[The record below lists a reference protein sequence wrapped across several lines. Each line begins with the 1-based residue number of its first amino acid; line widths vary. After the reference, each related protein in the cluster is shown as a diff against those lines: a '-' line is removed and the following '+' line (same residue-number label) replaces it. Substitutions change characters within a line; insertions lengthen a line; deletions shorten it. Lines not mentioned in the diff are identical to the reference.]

1 MTCIAII
8 PARGGSKGIPN
19 KNLAEVDGQSLVTRA
34 ISCAVQSGVVDFVV
48 VSSDDRSILEVA
60 TASGAIAIQR
70 PADLATDTAAIE
82 DAIAHALR
90 KFSES
95 HPTPTTLVLL
105 QPTSPLRQASTISG
119 AVRLFTVNGSVG
131 SVYGVTEAEH
141 HPYKTFFA
149 SDSTLL
155 PVGSI
160 EDLSR
165 SRQELPKAYRQ
176 SGSIY
181 VVGVRDFLASNSL
194 HVSPVHWIEVSREEA
209 IDVDTPADLEAVRQA
224 ARNANA

>member
-119 AVRLFTVNGSVG
+119 AVRLFAVNGSVG

-141 HPYKTFFA
+141 HPYKTFIV

>member
-119 AVRLFTVNGSVG
+119 AVRLFAVNGSVG

-141 HPYKTFFA
+141 HPYKTFIA

>member
-19 KNLAEVDGQSLVTRA
+19 KNLAEVGGQSLVTRA
-34 ISCAVQSGVVDFVV
+34 VNSAIQSGVIDAVV
-48 VSSDDRSILEVA
+48 VSSDDRNILEA
-60 TASGAIAIQR
+60 AKIAGAIAVER
-70 PADLATDTAAIE
+70 PSDLATDTAAIE
-82 DAIAHALR
+82 DAITHALQ

-105 QPTSPLRQASTISG
+105 QPTSPLRQASSISN
-119 AVRLFTVNGSVG
+119 AVLLFNENGSVG

-141 HPYKTFFA
+141 HPYKTFIA
-149 SDSTLL
+149 NDSTLL
-155 PVGSI
+155 PVGNI

-181 VVGVRDFLASNSL
+181 VVGVQDFLESNSL
-194 HVSPVHWIEVSREEA
+194 FVSPVRWIEVGSEEA

-224 ARNANA
+224 ARNANG

>member
-19 KNLAEVDGQSLVTRA
+19 KNLAEVNGQSLVSRA
-34 ISCAVQSGVVDFVV
+34 IKSAVQSGVVDFVV
-48 VSSDDRSILEVA
+48 VSSDDRSILDA
-60 TASGAIAIQR
+60 AITAGAIAIPR
-70 PADLATDTAAIE
+70 PTDLATDKAAIE
-82 DAIAHALR
+82 DAIEHALQ

-105 QPTSPLRQASTISG
+105 QPTSPLRQASTISD
-119 AVRLFTVNGSVG
+119 AVRLFAVNGSVG
-131 SVYGVTEAEH
+131 SVYGVIEAEH
-141 HPYKTFFA
+141 HPYKTFIA
-149 SDSTLL
+149 TDSTLL

-181 VVGVRDFLASNSL
+181 VVGVQDFLATKSL
-194 HVSPVHWIEVSREEA
+194 YLSPVRWIEVSREEA

-224 ARNANA
+224 ARNSNA

>member
-19 KNLAEVDGQSLVTRA
+19 KNLVEVNGESLVVRA
-34 ISCAVQSGVVDFVV
+34 IRSAVQSGVIDFVV
-48 VSSDDRSILEVA
+48 VSSDDPTILEA
-60 TASGAIAIQR
+60 AKTAGAIAIER
-70 PADLATDTAAIE
+70 PAELASDTSAIE
-82 DAIAHALR
+82 DAISHALQ
-90 KFSES
+90 KFSED
-95 HPTPTTLVLL
+95 HQVPTTLVLL
-105 QPTSPLRQASTISG
+105 QPTSPLRQSSSISD
-119 AVRLFTVNGSVG
+119 AVHLFTENDSVG

-141 HPYKTFFA
+141 HPYKTFIA
-149 SDSTLL
+149 TDSTLL

-181 VVGVRDFLASNSL
+181 VVGVQDFLATKSL
-194 HVSPVHWIEVSREEA
+194 YLNPVRWIEVSREEA

-224 ARNANA
+224 ARNSNA

>member
-19 KNLAEVDGQSLVTRA
+19 KNLAEVNGQSLVTRA
-34 ISCAVQSGVVDFVV
+34 INSAVQSGVVDVV
-48 VSSDDRSILEVA
+48 IVSSDDPTILEA
-60 TASGAIAIQR
+60 AANAGAIAIQR

-82 DAIAHALR
+82 DAIAHALQ
-90 KFSES
+90 KFLES

-105 QPTSPLRQASTISG
+105 QPTSPLRQASTISD
-119 AVRLFTVNGSVG
+119 AVRLFIKNGSTG
-131 SVYGVTEAEH
+131 SVYGVIEAEH
-141 HPYKTFFA
+141 HPFKTFTA
-149 SDSTLL
+149 TDGTLH
-155 PVGSI
+155 PVGTI
-160 EDLSR
+160 DDLSR

-194 HVSPVHWIEVSREEA
+194 HVSPVRWIEVSHEEA
-209 IDVDTPADLEAVRQA
+209 IDVDTPADLEAVRKA

>member
-19 KNLAEVDGQSLVTRA
+19 KNLAEVDGKSLVTRA
-34 ISCAVQSGVVDFVV
+34 IHSAVQSGVVNFVL
-48 VSSDDRSILEVA
+48 VSSDDPAILDEATKAGAVA
-60 TASGAIAIQR
+60 IHR

-82 DAIAHALR
+82 DAIAHALQ

-105 QPTSPLRQASTISG
+105 QPTSPLRQSSTISD
-119 AVRLFTVNGSVG
+119 AVRLFTENGSVG
-131 SVYGVTEAEH
+131 SVFGVIEAEH
-141 HPYKTFFA
+141 HPYKTLIA
-149 SDSTLL
+149 TDAAVQ
-155 PVGSI
+155 PVRTI

-181 VVGVRDFLASNSL
+181 VVGVQDFLTNNSL
-194 HVSPVHWIEVSREEA
+194 FISPVRWIEVSSEEA
-209 IDVDTPADLEAVRQA
+209 IDIDTPADLETARQA
-224 ARNANA
+224 ASNSNA

>member
-19 KNLAEVDGQSLVTRA
+19 KNLVEVGGQSLVTRA
-34 ISCAVQSGVVDFVV
+34 INSAVQSGVVDFVV
-48 VSSDDRSILEVA
+48 VSSDDRNILEAAKVA
-60 TASGAIAIQR
+60 GAIAIER
-70 PADLATDTAAIE
+70 PAELASDTSAIE
-82 DAIAHALR
+82 DAISHALQ
-90 KFSES
+90 KFSED
-95 HPTPTTLVLL
+95 HQVPTTLVLL
-105 QPTSPLRQASTISG
+105 QPTSPLRQSSSISD
-119 AVRLFTVNGSVG
+119 AVHLFTENDSVG

-141 HPYKTFFA
+141 HPFKTFIA
-149 SDSTLL
+149 TDSALL

-181 VVGVRDFLASNSL
+181 VVGVQDFLAAKSL
-194 HVSPVHWIEVSREEA
+194 YLSPVRWIEVSREEA

-224 ARNANA
+224 ARNLNA

>member
-19 KNLAEVDGQSLVTRA
+19 KNLAEVGGQSLITRA
-34 ISCAVQSGVVDFVV
+34 VNSAIQSGVVDAVV
-48 VSSDDRSILEVA
+48 VSSDDRNILEA
-60 TASGAIAIQR
+60 AANAGAIAIRR

-82 DAIAHALR
+82 DAIEHALQQ
-90 KFSES
+90 FSES

-105 QPTSPLRQASTISG
+105 QPTSPLRQASSISD
-119 AVRLFTVNGSVG
+119 AVLLFKENGSVG

-141 HPYKTFFA
+141 HPYKTFIA
-149 SDSTLL
+149 TDSTLL

-181 VVGVRDFLASNSL
+181 VVGVQDFLASNSL
-194 HVSPVHWIEVSREEA
+194 YVSPVRWIEVGREEA

-224 ARNANA
+224 ARNANG

>member
-19 KNLAEVDGQSLVTRA
+19 KNLAEVGGQSLVTRA
-34 ISCAVQSGVVDFVV
+34 VNSAIQSGVIDAVV
-48 VSSDDRSILEVA
+48 VSSDDRNILEA
-60 TASGAIAIQR
+60 AKIAGAIAVER
-70 PADLATDTAAIE
+70 PSDLATDTAAIE
-82 DAIAHALR
+82 DAITHALQ

-105 QPTSPLRQASTISG
+105 QPTSPLRQASSISD
-119 AVRLFTVNGSVG
+119 AVLLFNENGSVG

-141 HPYKTFFA
+141 HPYKTFIA
-149 SDSTLL
+149 NDSTLL
-155 PVGSI
+155 PVGNI

-181 VVGVRDFLASNSL
+181 VVGVQDFLESNSL
-194 HVSPVHWIEVSREEA
+194 FVSPVRWIEVGREEA

-224 ARNANA
+224 ARNANG

>member
-19 KNLAEVDGQSLVTRA
+19 KNLAEVGGQSLVTRA
-34 ISCAVQSGVVDFVV
+34 IESAIKSGVVDVVV
-48 VSSDDRSILEVA
+48 VSSDDRNILEAAKVA
-60 TASGAIAIQR
+60 GAIAIER
-70 PADLATDTAAIE
+70 PADLATDSAAIE
-82 DAIAHALR
+82 DAITHALQI
-90 KFSES
+90 FSES
-95 HPTPTTLVLL
+95 HPTPSTLVLL
-105 QPTSPLRQASTISG
+105 QPTSPLRQASSISD
-119 AVRLFTVNGSVG
+119 AVHLFTENGKVG
-131 SVYGVTEAEH
+131 SVYGVIEAEH
-141 HPYKTFFA
+141 HPYKTFIA
-149 SDSTLL
+149 NDSTLL

-160 EDLSR
+160 DDLSR

-181 VVGVRDFLASNSL
+181 VVGVQDFLTSNSL
-194 HVSPVHWIEVSREEA
+194 HISPVRWIEVGQEEA

>member
-19 KNLAEVDGQSLVTRA
+19 KNLAEVNGQSLVTRA
-34 ISCAVQSGVVDFVV
+34 INSAVQSGVVDFVV
-48 VSSDDRSILEVA
+48 VSSDDPTILEA
-60 TASGAIAIQR
+60 AANAGAIAIQR

-82 DAIAHALR
+82 DAIAHALQ

-105 QPTSPLRQASTISG
+105 QPTSPLRQASTISD
-119 AVRLFTVNGSVG
+119 AVHIFTENGNTG
-131 SVYGVTEAEH
+131 CVYGIIEAEH
-141 HPYKTFFA
+141 HPYKTFIA
-149 SDSTLL
+149 ADSTLL

-181 VVGVRDFLASNSL
+181 VVGVRDFLANNSL
-194 HVSPVHWIEVSREEA
+194 HVSPVRGIEVGLEEA
-209 IDVDTPADLEAVRQA
+209 IDVDTPADLEAVRQVA
-224 ARNANA
+224 SNFDA

>member
-19 KNLAEVDGQSLVTRA
+19 KNLAEVNGQSLVSRA
-34 ISCAVQSGVVDFVV
+34 IESALQSGVVDFVV
-48 VSSDDRSILEVA
+48 VSSDNQTILDEA
-60 TASGAIAIQR
+60 AKAGAAAIKR
-70 PADLATDTAAIE
+70 PADLASDSAVIE
-82 DAIAHALR
+82 DAITHALHT
-90 KFSES
+90 FSAD
-95 HPTPTTLVLL
+95 HQVPATLVLL
-105 QPTSPLRQASTISG
+105 QPTSPLRKSSTISD
-119 AVRLFTVNGSVG
+119 AVRLFTENGKVG
-131 SVYGVTEAEH
+131 SVYGVIEAEH
-141 HPYKTFFA
+141 HPYKTFIA
-149 SDSTLL
+149 HDSTLL

-181 VVGVRDFLASNSL
+181 VVGVQDFLASNSL
-194 HVSPVHWIEVSREEA
+194 HVSPVRWIEVGREEA

>member
-1 MTCIAII
+1 
-8 PARGGSKGIPN
+8 
-19 KNLAEVDGQSLVTRA
+19 
-34 ISCAVQSGVVDFVV
+34 
-48 VSSDDRSILEVA
+48 VSSDDPTILEAAKVA
-60 TASGAIAIQR
+60 GAIAIER
-70 PADLATDTAAIE
+70 PAELASDTSAIE
-82 DAIAHALR
+82 DAISHALQ
-90 KFSES
+90 KFSEN
-95 HPTPTTLVLL
+95 HPAPTTLVLL
-105 QPTSPLRQASTISG
+105 QPTSPLRQASTISD
-119 AVRLFTVNGSVG
+119 AVRLFAENSCAG

-141 HPYKTFFA
+141 HPYKTFIA
-149 SDSTLL
+149 TDSTLI

-181 VVGVRDFLASNSL
+181 VVGVQDFLAAKSFY
-194 HVSPVHWIEVSREEA
+194 VSPVRWIEVSREEA

>member
-19 KNLAEVDGQSLVTRA
+19 KNLVEVNGESLVVRA
-34 ISCAVQSGVVDFVV
+34 IRSAVQSGVIDFVV
-48 VSSDDRSILEVA
+48 VSSDDPTILEA
-60 TASGAIAIQR
+60 AKTAGAIAIER
-70 PADLATDTAAIE
+70 PAELASDTSAIE
-82 DAIAHALR
+82 DAISHALQ
-90 KFSES
+90 KFSED
-95 HPTPTTLVLL
+95 HQVPTTLVLL
-105 QPTSPLRQASTISG
+105 QPTSPLRQSSSISD
-119 AVRLFTVNGSVG
+119 AVHLFTENDSVG

-141 HPYKTFFA
+141 HPYKTFIA
-149 SDSTLL
+149 TDSTLL

-181 VVGVRDFLASNSL
+181 VVGVQDFLAANSL
-194 HVSPVHWIEVSREEA
+194 YVSPVRWIEVGHEEA

-224 ARNANA
+224 ARNLNA

>member
-19 KNLAEVDGQSLVTRA
+19 KNLVEVGGLSLVTRA
-34 ISCAVQSGVVDFVV
+34 VNSAIQSGVVDAVV
-48 VSSDDRSILEVA
+48 VSSDDRNILEA
-60 TASGAIAIQR
+60 AKIAGAIAVER
-70 PADLATDTAAIE
+70 PSDLATDTAAIE
-82 DAIAHALR
+82 DAISHALQ
-90 KFSES
+90 KYSES

-105 QPTSPLRQASTISG
+105 QPTSPLRQASSISD
-119 AVRLFTVNGSVG
+119 AVLLFNENGSVG

-141 HPYKTFFA
+141 HPYKTFIA
-149 SDSTLL
+149 NDSTLL
-155 PVGSI
+155 PVGSV

-181 VVGVRDFLASNSL
+181 VVGVHDFLASNSL
-194 HVSPVHWIEVSREEA
+194 FVSPVRWIEVGSEEA

-224 ARNANA
+224 ARNANG

>member
-19 KNLAEVDGQSLVTRA
+19 KNLAEVGGQSLVTRA
-34 ISCAVQSGVVDFVV
+34 VNSAIQSGVIDAVV
-48 VSSDDRSILEVA
+48 VSSDDRNILEA
-60 TASGAIAIQR
+60 AKIAGAIAVER

-82 DAIAHALR
+82 DAIAHALQ

-105 QPTSPLRQASTISG
+105 QPTSPLRQASSISD
-119 AVRLFTVNGSVG
+119 AVLLFNENGSVG
-131 SVYGVTEAEH
+131 SVYGVTESEH
-141 HPYKTFFA
+141 HPYKTFIA
-149 SDSTLL
+149 TDSTLL

-165 SRQELPKAYRQ
+165 SRQDLPKAYRQ

-181 VVGVRDFLASNSL
+181 VVGVQDFLESNSL
-194 HVSPVHWIEVSREEA
+194 YVSPVRWIEVGREEA

-224 ARNANA
+224 ARNANG

>member
-19 KNLAEVDGQSLVTRA
+19 KNLAEVGGQSLVTRA
-34 ISCAVQSGVVDFVV
+34 INSAVQSGVVDVVV
-48 VSSDDRSILEVA
+48 VSSDDPTIIEA
-60 TASGAIAIQR
+60 AANAGAIAIQR

-82 DAIAHALR
+82 DAIKHAL
-90 KFSES
+90 KIFSES

-105 QPTSPLRQASTISG
+105 QPTSPLRHSSTISD
-119 AVRLFTVNGSVG
+119 AVRLFTENGSLG
-131 SVYGVTEAEH
+131 SVYGVVEAEH
-141 HPYKTFFA
+141 HPYKTFIA
-149 SDSTLL
+149 IEAGLQ
-155 PVGSI
+155 PVRNV

-165 SRQELPKAYRQ
+165 SRQELPKAFRQ

-181 VVGVRDFLASNSL
+181 VVGVQDFLATKSL
-194 HVSPVHWIEVSREEA
+194 YLIPVRWIEVSREEA
-209 IDVDTPADLEAVRQA
+209 IDVDSPADLEAVRQA

>member
-19 KNLAEVDGQSLVTRA
+19 KNLAEVNGQSLVSRA
-34 ISCAVQSGVVDFVV
+34 IESALQSGVVDFVV
-48 VSSDDRSILEVA
+48 VSSDNQTILDEATKAGAVA
-60 TASGAIAIQR
+60 INR
-70 PADLATDTAAIE
+70 PADLASDSAAIE
-82 DAIAHALR
+82 DAITHALHA
-90 KFSES
+90 FSGD
-95 HPTPTTLVLL
+95 HQVPATLVLL
-105 QPTSPLRQASTISG
+105 QPTSPLRKSSTISD
-119 AVRLFTVNGSVG
+119 AVRLFTENGSVG
-131 SVYGVTEAEH
+131 SVYGVIEAEH
-141 HPYKTFFA
+141 HPYKTFIA
-149 SDSTLL
+149 NDSTLL

-165 SRQELPKAYRQ
+165 SRHELPKAYRQ

-181 VVGVRDFLASNSL
+181 VVGVQDFLTSNSL
-194 HVSPVHWIEVSREEA
+194 HISPVRWIEVGQEEA